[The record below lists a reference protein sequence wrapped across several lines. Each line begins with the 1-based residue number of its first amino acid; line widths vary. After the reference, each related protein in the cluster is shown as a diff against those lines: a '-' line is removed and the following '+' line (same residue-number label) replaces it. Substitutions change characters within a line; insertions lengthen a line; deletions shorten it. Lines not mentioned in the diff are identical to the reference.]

1 MHELGWSASNNLC
14 RVAEKIAHIFIRHI
28 ANEILSGMGLLG
40 REIAFFCRTLD
51 SVSCHLRLLEPW
63 LSLDYFVR
71 SYVGSQKLR

>member
-1 MHELGWSASNNLC
+1 MI
-14 RVAEKIAHIFIRHI
+14 RVGANSPIGPNTIRFYM
-28 ANEILSGMGLLG
+28 AYSFFGNFWAWVLLG

-63 LSLDYFVR
+63 LSLDHLVR